1 MLNLSPTICW
11 GFFMPKIPQ
20 DYFLND
26 DVVFLS
32 KDLLGKVLFTRFNG
46 ITTAGIITE
55 TEAYAGINDK
65 ASHAYRGRR
74 TARNEVMYHKGGK
87 AYVYLCYG
95 LHHLFN
101 IVTNVEGIP
110 HAVLIR
116 AIYPYIG
123 IQEILNRRNAKTL
136 SKILTVGPG
145 KVSQALGIHTQLNG
159 TSLNGNKIWLEEH
172 GIVFPVNKIN
182 VGTRIGVEYAK
193 EDALLPYRFW
203 INHSDITI

>member
-1 MLNLSPTICW
+1 
-11 GFFMPKIPQ
+11 MPIIPREYYLQ
-20 DYFLND
+20 D
-26 DVVFLS
+26 DVVSLS
-32 KDLLGKVLFTRFNG
+32 KDLIGKILFTKFRG
-46 ITTAGIITE
+46 KITAGIITE

-65 ASHAYRGRR
+65 ASHAYGGRR
-74 TARNEVMYHKGGK
+74 TNRNEVMYHQGGK

-101 IVTNVEGIP
+101 IVTNIEEVP

-116 AIYPYIG
+116 AIYPIIG
-123 IQEILNRRNAKTL
+123 EQEIFKRRNATKPN
-136 SKILTVGPG
+136 KNLTVGPG
-145 KVSQALGIHTQLNG
+145 KVSQALGIQTKHNG
-159 TSLNGNKIWLEEH
+159 LLLCRNQIWIEDQ
-172 GIVFPVNKIN
+172 GIVFNQKQIN